1 MNRLKFF
8 FYDLF
13 EESTGFIKTSIPEF
27 QHYQLELPGDLFFN
41 KKLNYFLLNDDNLTY
56 NFDNFII
63 NTKFGKPLKNSSPN
77 QSKFFTNNSCFFFN
91 DYWEYFA
98 NNSSIL
104 QILSETD
111 DFYTNNDFSTSVS
124 IKDSE
129 LDLNFAEINQ
139 NFNVNDKLSASF
151 YNNYENSIKNFVDYN
166 NFLKFYNN
174 SSVWQLK
181 NKNNFNI
188 NNLLVLDAVSNDSD
202 LDEYSY
208 FYDIDDDFVENV
220 NFKPISENNQ
230 KTKNFSIFDT
240 IFNAPQ
246 KLDYSNY
253 VTNTDLQ
260 TNNLSSYYNFILKK
274 INEVGGVNLSVENKQ
289 SYLNFNI
296 YSLLLT
302 KDFLAKQDHK
312 DRNYEI
318 SSILKKDIIANQ
330 FNIFLGSFFLDSF
343 ILKNKINIFYLKKN
357 NKYITNNQ
365 KTYDSFNFN
374 FNKKKIIFFLI

>member
-1 MNRLKFF
+1 
-8 FYDLF
+8 
-13 EESTGFIKTSIPEF
+13 
-27 QHYQLELPGDLFFN
+27 
-41 KKLNYFLLNDDNLTY
+41 
-56 NFDNFII
+56 
-63 NTKFGKPLKNSSPN
+63 
-77 QSKFFTNNSCFFFN
+77 
-91 DYWEYFA
+91 
-98 NNSSIL
+98 
-104 QILSETD
+104 
-111 DFYTNNDFSTSVS
+111 VS

-274 INEVGGVNLSVENKQ
+274 
-289 SYLNFNI
+289 
-296 YSLLLT
+296 
-302 KDFLAKQDHK
+302 
-312 DRNYEI
+312 
-318 SSILKKDIIANQ
+318 
-330 FNIFLGSFFLDSF
+330 
-343 ILKNKINIFYLKKN
+343 
-357 NKYITNNQ
+357 
-365 KTYDSFNFN
+365 
-374 FNKKKIIFFLI
+374 